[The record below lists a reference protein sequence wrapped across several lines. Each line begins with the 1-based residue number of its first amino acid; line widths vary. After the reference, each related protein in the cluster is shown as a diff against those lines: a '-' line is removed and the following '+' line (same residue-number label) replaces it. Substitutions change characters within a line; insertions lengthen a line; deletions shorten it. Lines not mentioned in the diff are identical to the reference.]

1 MILAILLLLMAPQQQ
16 QQQQI
21 QDQLQRQQQQLEQIH
36 QDLQK
41 LRDSGAGQAQS
52 ICSVEVRRVGGP
64 DQRRVAAN
72 VAAVVPLNLFAIIGK
87 PVETCLPAEIRVA
100 ASYLDASE
108 NLVCSGVVENVAIQT
123 SLIQNIN
130 LDIHPWDFREFVR
143 WKNEPPERNSGPKR
157 LVCLNNESTAEASSE
172 ELGRIS
178 SVRVRV
184 TVFPKTGGLS
194 TTEIQLNLR

>member
-1 MILAILLLLMAPQQQ
+1 MIFAILLLLMAPQQQ

-21 QDQLQRQQQQLEQIH
+21 QDQLKSQQQQLEQIH
-36 QDLQK
+36 QDLHK
-41 LRDSGAGQAQS
+41 LRDSGSNQAQS
-52 ICSVEVRRVGGP
+52 ICSVEVRRVSGP

-72 VAAVVPLNLFAIIGK
+72 VAATVPLNLLATIGR
-87 PVETCLPAEIRVA
+87 PAESCLPGEVRVA
-100 ASYLDASE
+100 ASYLDGNE
-108 NLVCSGVVENVAIQT
+108 NLVCSGVVESVASQS

-172 ELGRIS
+172 ELGRIA

-184 TVFPKTGGLS
+184 TVFPKNGGLS

>member
-1 MILAILLLLMAPQQQ
+1 MIFAILLLLMAPQQQ

-21 QDQLQRQQQQLEQIH
+21 QDQLKSQQQQLEQIH

-41 LRDSGAGQAQS
+41 LRDSGSNQAQS
-52 ICSVEVRRVGGP
+52 ICSVEVRRVSGP
-64 DQRRVAAN
+64 DQRRVAAI
-72 VAAVVPLNLFAIIGK
+72 VPLNLLATIGR
-87 PVETCLPAEIRVA
+87 PAESCLPGEVRVA
-100 ASYLDASE
+100 ASYLDGNE
-108 NLVCSGVVENVAIQT
+108 NLVCSGVVESVASQS

-172 ELGRIS
+172 ELGRIA

-184 TVFPKTGGLS
+184 TVFPKNGGLS

>member
-1 MILAILLLLMAPQQQ
+1 MIIAILLLFIAPQQQ
-16 QQQQI
+16 IQQI

-41 LRDSGAGQAQS
+41 LRDSGSNQAQS
-52 ICSVEVRRVGGP
+52 ICNVEVRRVSGP
-64 DQRRVAAN
+64 DQRRVPAN
-72 VAAVVPLNLFAIIGK
+72 VAAVVPFNLFTTIGK
-87 PVETCLPAEIRVA
+87 PAESCLPAEVRVA
-100 ASYLDASE
+100 AGYLDAND
-108 NLVCSGVVENVAIQT
+108 NLVCSGVVENVATQT

-130 LDIHPWDFREFVR
+130 LDVHPWDFREFVR

-178 SVRVRV
+178 SVRIRV
-184 TVFPKTGGLS
+184 TVFPKSGGLS
-194 TTEIQLNLR
+194 TSEIQLNLR

>member
-1 MILAILLLLMAPQQQ
+1 MIIAIVLLLMAPQQQ
-16 QQQQI
+16 IQQI
-21 QDQLQRQQQQLEQIH
+21 QDQLQRQQQQLDQIH

-41 LRDSGAGQAQS
+41 LTDSGSNQAQS
-52 ICSVEVRRVGGP
+52 ICNVEVRRVSGP

-72 VAAVVPLNLFAIIGK
+72 LAAVVPLNLFATIGK
-87 PVETCLPAEIRVA
+87 PTDACLPAEVRVA

-108 NLVCSGVVENVAIQT
+108 NLVCSGVVENVASQ
-123 SLIQNIN
+123 SALIQNIN

-157 LVCLNNESTAEASSE
+157 LVCLNTESTAEANSE
-172 ELGRIS
+172 ELGRIA

-184 TVFPKTGGLS
+184 TVFPKSGGQS

>member
-1 MILAILLLLMAPQQQ
+1 MIIAILLLWMAPQQQ
-16 QQQQI
+16 GQQI

-41 LRDSGAGQAQS
+41 LRDSGSNQAQS
-52 ICSVEVRRVGGP
+52 ICSVEVRRVSGP

-72 VAAVVPLNLFAIIGK
+72 AAAVVPLNLFATIGK
-87 PVETCLPAEIRVA
+87 PTESCLPAEVRIA

-108 NLVCSGVVENVAIQT
+108 NLVCSG
-123 SLIQNIN
+123 
-130 LDIHPWDFREFVR
+130 
-143 WKNEPPERNSGPKR
+143 
-157 LVCLNNESTAEASSE
+157 ASSE

-184 TVFPKTGGLS
+184 TVFPKSGGLS
-194 TTEIQLNLR
+194 TTEILLNLR